1 MGSIFRCIS
10 EVYRRQNDVLAA
22 EITVEQLQER
32 EQLLAAQNEMLKVIL
47 LCRHFTPTT
56 VASSCFAFL

>member
-56 VASSCFAFL
+56 L